1 MKKKAKSD
9 RFYRRIFLFFRP
21 LFCLV
26 AKWKLGVKARHPK
39 KFNEPILIYS
49 NHTTDLDFLAVSS
62 HIKNHFYMVCS
73 QHILGMGL
81 VGFLIGKLFHP
92 IAVFKGSVKG
102 SEMLDL
108 LRRIKRG
115 NNVLVFCEGRLSHNG
130 KTQPIGIAAAQLAKA
145 AKCRLVTFRTD
156 GGFFKQPRWQ
166 KSIGPGKLFDSG
178 IVNEYS
184 KEELAKLSDAELL
197 ERIEK
202 DLYTDAYE
210 EQKKR
215 MQKFKFPHGVGDIL
229 RYYSLCPACH
239 EERLVCKDGFTLTC
253 KDCGY
258 EMRWNEYGFFESENP
273 IVKTTA
279 EWETLERETYFS
291 RFAEGKFLDDDGVSL
306 FATDAAFQKTP
317 LADGKMISSAEGLSF
332 EGTSSCFFPFAE
344 MEGLEV
350 LAGGSSLV
358 FTRKGEHFLLTT
370 DHGNLA
376 KYLYLYEW
384 ARGKEKQAKE

>member
-1 MKKKAKSD
+1 MKKKARSD
-9 RFYRRIFLFFRP
+9 KFYRRVFLFFRP

-26 AKWKLGVKARHPK
+26 AKIKLGVKAKKPK
-39 KFNEPILIYS
+39 KFDEPILIYS
-49 NHTTDLDFLAVSS
+49 NHTTDLDFLAVSA
-62 HIKNHFYMVCS
+62 HVKNHFYMVCS

-81 VGFLIGKLFHP
+81 TGFLIEKLFHP

-115 NNVLVFCEGRLSHNG
+115 NNILVFCEGRLSHNG

-145 AKCRLVTFRTD
+145 AKCKLVTFRTD

-166 KSIGPGKLFDSG
+166 KGINPGKLFDSG

-184 KEELAKLSDAELL
+184 REELATLSDAELL
-197 ERIEK
+197 SKIEK

-215 MQKFKFPHGVGDIL
+215 MQKLKFPHGVGDIL
-229 RYYSLCPACH
+229 HYYSLCPACH
-239 EERLVCKDGFTLTC
+239 KERLVCKDGFTLTC
-253 KDCGY
+253 QDCGY
-258 EMRWNEYGFFESENP
+258 EMRWNEYGFFESEKP

-279 EWETLERETYFS
+279 EWEALEQKAYSEN
-291 RFAEGKFLDDDGVSL
+291 FANEKFPADDGVSL

-317 LADGKMISSAEGLSF
+317 LVSGKLTSSAEGLALG
-332 EGTSSCFFPFAE
+332 EQRFPFSE
-344 MEGLEV
+344 MDGLEV

-358 FTRKGEHFLLTT
+358 FTRKGEHFLLAT

-384 ARGKEKQAKE
+384 GKNYKTI